1 MRQTKITLANVLL
14 IVATAGFG
22 FATFLSMNF
31 LTLGNIKESLMVAGI
46 TTLVLGGL
54 AFAAQMFKRAH
65 RNFKTSIVFEILSL
79 ILFVSAAALTIQTF
93 SHVFTVFERKQ
104 TIESNVTT
112 SIAQAKEMFA
122 KYEDYAL
129 LREDTYKST
138 LEAVVANKSLN
149 PTEYGKYGFDDS
161 SGSLPDIDQIDVKTF
176 TLHNKLFP
184 PDYEN
189 DTITGEL
196 GVNGAAEQWL
206 SDANSSVKNDF
217 GFMFGIVNILNEV
230 PVKTEA
236 WKTYLIVSSQF
247 RADGETAADFDYT
260 LSFETIKNQLTEKE
274 SPTIL
279 SIVVAC
285 LAYFLMLLPYFLA
298 ERSSRYPGFKLIF
311 GGSDDRDNEL

>member
-46 TTLVLGGL
+46 TTFVIGGL

-79 ILFVSAAALTIQTF
+79 ILFVSVAALTIQTF
-93 SHVFTVFERKQ
+93 SHVFKVLERKQ

-112 SIAQAKEMFA
+112 SIVQAKEMFA
-122 KYEDYAL
+122 KYEADAL
-129 LREDTYKST
+129 TRESTYKNT
-138 LEAVVANKSLN
+138 LQAVVANKVEY
-149 PTEYGKYGFDDS
+149 PTEYGDYDFG
-161 SGSLPDIDQIDVKTF
+161 GSLPDSDQIDFKTF

-206 SDANSSVKNDF
+206 SDANSIVKNDF